1 MFGNGRIGKG
11 IIVSVIRIMSFKKPH
26 PLKLPINHVKSDY
39 GPLMIR
45 FLDFEKCSE
54 VRKFKNETVNM
65 IKLECVEVEGRVI

>member
-1 MFGNGRIGKG
+1 MCLGMEELEKG

-65 IKLECVEVEGRVI
+65 IKLECV